1 LDRFGAISKAR
12 KANWA
17 PQTGRR
23 GNKRSQESET
33 TGTSN
38 NKRGFSKRAGVSK
51 RGARKAKPKM
61 TADSLNDDLE
71 QYMMKDTAFAK
82 TKLDQDLD
90 AYMKDA
96 SVTASK

>member
-61 TADSLNDDLE
+61 
-71 QYMMKDTAFAK
+71 KDTAFAK